1 MVPLG
6 NREGERNNDARAR
19 RPACYFVPSDSTGDR
34 GCTELV
40 DSMSLKKDNPDEKLT
55 EKEKKLVRIL
65 RGIDYGEVKI
75 IVQGNQPVRI
85 EELTKSIKL

>member
-1 MVPLG
+1 M
-6 NREGERNNDARAR
+6 
-19 RPACYFVPSDSTGDR
+19 
-34 GCTELV
+34 V
-40 DSMSLKKDNPDEKLT
+40 DSMSLKNDNPNDKLS

-65 RGIDYGEVKI
+65 RGIDYGEIKI